1 MKYITNFETQAAY
14 DAAKDN
20 LITPNVS
27 YIEATNGVAYKP
39 IPQELL
45 PTITQMPV
53 LKQIIQSW
61 INYECLQTMGEAD
74 NGTFYYCWRRDETP
88 APSKE
93 SSDWTSENPIAED
106 SGYVWYYVKGNQGYS
121 DIEVT
126 YLGYI
131 TMAA

>member
-1 MKYITNFETQAAY
+1 MKYITLHENESAYAAVSGSLETPHVA
-14 DAAKDN
+14 
-20 LITPNVS
+20 LI
-27 YIEATNGVAYKP
+27 EDTNRVDYKP

-53 LKQIIQSW
+53 LKQMIQFW

-74 NGTFYYCWRRDETP
+74 NGTFYYCWRLDETP
-88 APSKE
+88 TPSKE
-93 SSDWTSENPIAED
+93 ASDWTSENPTAD
-106 SGYVWYYVKGNQGYS
+106 GGGYVWYYVKGDQGYN

-131 TMAA
+131 PMAA